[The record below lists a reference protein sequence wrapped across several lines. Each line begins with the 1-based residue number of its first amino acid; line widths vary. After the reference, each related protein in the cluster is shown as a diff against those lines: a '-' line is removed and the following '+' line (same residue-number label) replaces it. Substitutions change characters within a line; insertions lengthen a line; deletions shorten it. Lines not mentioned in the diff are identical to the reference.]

1 MTVSSVDLGTLDGQR
16 IRVKARDGDAA
27 EFEWEGTVIAASPI
41 AILVK
46 PRGAML
52 AELIQAES
60 IIELDVLANPNA
72 KLILRRLRILKPHEV
87 RQHLIDR
94 HGMNFEVVE
103 SMNDIEAFEY
113 HNSIDHS
120 GLGHMHEDKKQTAR
134 AKSIAEQAIEAIE
147 DDEDSQD
154 S

>member
-1 MTVSSVDLGTLDGQR
+1 MTVSTVDLGTLDGQR

-27 EFEWEGTVIAASPI
+27 EFEWEGTVIAASPV

-60 IIELDVLANPNA
+60 ILELEILANPNA

-94 HGMNFEVVE
+94 HGESWDTVE
-103 SMNDIEAFEY
+103 RMNDIAAFEF
-113 HNSIDHS
+113 HNGLNHS
-120 GLGHMHEDKKQTAR
+120 NLGHIHEDKKQTAR
-134 AKSIAEQAIEAIE
+134 AKSIAEQAIEEIE
-147 DDEDSQD
+147 NENEVQD
-154 S
+154 